1 MSSEETRTWTG
12 PSAPERLNLLRQ
24 AKSIAIVGASDKPSR
39 ASYFVATYLQSST
52 RYKVYFVNP
61 VVKQDPAV
69 KPDVRPSRGPAGE
82 PGHRGQVFCKHDH
95 LPGVLDQAIAAG
107 AKTLW
112 LQLGSWHEDVAK
124 EAEAAGL
131 DVVMDRCV
139 KIEHARFHVGL
150 APCRLRHR
158 GHFLPSGRSWPSRR
172 HVSAA
177 LSAERTG
184 GPSRARLK
192 VPQWSVRRASGTGN
206 RAYRRRRRATLSR

>member
-1 MSSEETRTWTG
+1 MSTEETRTWTG

-61 VVKQDPAV
+61 VVKEIL
-69 KPDVRPSRGPAGE
+69 GE
-82 PGHRGQVFCKHDH
+82 PTYPSLADLPESPDIVDVFRKHDD
-95 LPGVLDQAIAAG
+95 LPGVLEEAIAAS

-139 KIEHARFHVGL
+139 KIEHARFHGGL
-150 APCRLRHR
+150 HLA
-158 GHFLPSGRSWPSRR
+158 GFD
-172 HVSAA
+172 
-177 LSAERTG
+177 TG
-184 GPSRARLK
+184 VISSKRQILA
-192 VPQWSVRRASGTGN
+192 
-206 RAYRRRRRATLSR
+206 